1 MQQSSIRVMFP
12 GPRVFESGCRRR
24 GGSGRRGDW
33 EPAINLMGACM
44 IWVAKAAGKVGCGFY
59 HKAAIKIAGK

>member
-1 MQQSSIRVMFP
+1 MQQNPIRVMFP
-12 GPRVFESGCRRR
+12 GPRVFRVRVPPSRRFR
-24 GGSGRRGDW
+24 PEGDW

-44 IWVAKAAGKVGCGFY
+44 IWVAKAAGKVGYGFY